1 MEDRFMQ
8 IDWSSIFSWTNVFN
22 LIDILIVWLF
32 IFQLLKILKNT
43 KAFNIL
49 NGVFIFLLIKI
60 ISTLFQLKTVDWIM
74 NNIIQWS
81 VIGVIVIFQPE
92 IRRGLDHLGQ
102 QFFAGKRE
110 AGARN
115 PNEKMVRDLV
125 EASEYMSKRRIGA
138 LISMQRSQPL
148 NEFAST
154 GITLNSAISSQLLI
168 NIFIPNTPLHDG
180 AVIIQDM
187 AITSAASYLPLSEN
201 PNIPKELGTR
211 HRAAV
216 GLSEVTDALTIVV
229 SEETGGISV
238 VERGEITRDLTKDAL
253 YHILADNFIHSSDDE
268 NSDTFISNWFNQLTG
283 GGKSDD

>member
-1 MEDRFMQ
+1 MQ

-148 NEFAST
+148 NEYAST

-187 AITSAASYLPLSEN
+187 TITSAASYLPLSEN
-201 PNIPKELGTR
+201 PDIPKELGTR

-238 VERGEITRDLTKDAL
+238 VERGEITRDLSKDAL
-253 YHILADNFIHSSDDE
+253 YNILADNFIHSSDED
-268 NSDTFISNWFNQLTG
+268 NSDNFLSNWFNQLTG

>member
-1 MEDRFMQ
+1 MQ
-8 IDWSSIFSWTNVFN
+8 IDWSGIISWTNVFN

-32 IFQLLKILKNT
+32 IYQLLKILKNT

-81 VIGVIVIFQPE
+81 VVGAIVIFQPE

-125 EASEYMSKRRIGA
+125 EACEYMGKRRIGA
-138 LISMQRSQPL
+138 LISLQRSQPL
-148 NEFAST
+148 NEYVAT
-154 GITLNSAISSQLLI
+154 GIRLNSAISSQLLI

-180 AVIIQDM
+180 AVIIQDLEI
-187 AITSAASYLPLSEN
+187 ASAASYLPLSEN
-201 PNIPKELGTR
+201 SEIPKELGTR

-216 GLSEVTDALTIVV
+216 GLSEVTDAITIVV
-229 SEETGGISV
+229 SEETGGVSIT
-238 VERGEITRDLTKDAL
+238 ERGEITRDLSQDEL
-253 YHILADNFIHSSDDE
+253 YTILADNFINTTDE
-268 NSDTFISNWFNQLTG
+268 EANDNFLTNWFNQLTG
-283 GGKSDD
+283 GGKSDDQ